1 MYSNLLPISH
11 MNINLLATKT
21 LVDLVSTKTI
31 LKAKRIYSNCE
42 IILLKVEKDNFYF
55 ECQSE
60 SNANLTYAI
69 EIDFEDID
77 EPLTHCECPQF
88 ETEEFCKHIAA
99 CLIFLQR
106 GENIVLPSIEKQQ
119 KENIELVNKT
129 TQLSLIETN
138 DIAAE
143 SYPQKYNSNNLNE
156 WSIFYGLSPSKKIT
170 IRALSDN
177 NHVSILHESKE
188 KSLAANVLHGKNLYL
203 IEIKKIQDKIF
214 AQCKCGKTGSPC
226 EHTLAV
232 LYNVLKNKNNNYYFD
247 TLIDT
252 TAKKNELLAKYGLT
266 LTDPEV
272 DMFEFYFA
280 SAELK
285 IKPINNNFIEIANWN
300 TGGFIKK
307 VIEQKK
313 VKPAFKPYANGN
325 YICILSL
332 YTGTPMLRW
341 QPHTVLGSVDN
352 IIAIDKKIP
361 TAVKEEVYSTCKKDA
376 EFIYFFTPNG
386 ICEKLKDAGKIS
398 YYYSAE
404 SELRN
409 ISFTTVCVIRNM
421 MIDFYKKHID
431 YLAEAD
437 YFFTSISKSHKHKV
451 ADLRRLSFSRQYFK
465 LHLCVTEVGKFINI
479 KPFINIGEQLFST
492 TEFNNHSD
500 YFLIKDNVAYLP
512 LNETSWRILGE
523 FREKTEL
530 LFPQTEANKL
540 IKEYLWPLKNEIGLE
555 LPVQSAPQIK
565 AASTT
570 SFAVRLK
577 EMEPHFL
584 LFEPII
590 KYNKKEALL
599 DGEDIEIFENNELT
613 IVNRDEEKEQ
623 FLKLTIE
630 SLHPNFAEQTEEI
643 YYYLT
648 FKEAL
653 EKGWFFDAI
662 KKLTEN
668 NIEIFGQK
676 SLTKF
681 KYNSFKPKLDIKGG
695 SGIDWFELKIEI
707 SYGDQI
713 VPLKALRQAILNKS
727 DFVQLGDGTMGIL
740 PEDWVK
746 KFRPLFQLG
755 SVKNDTELQVSKFHY
770 TLIDELYDNIS
781 EDDILKE
788 LSLKKE
794 QLNQIENVQTIAKSK
809 NISATLR
816 PYQLA
821 GLNWLNQMH
830 QIGWG
835 GCLADDMGLG
845 KTLQA
850 LCFLQKL
857 HDENKTVKAL
867 IVCPTSLIYNWQ
879 AEIDKFTK
887 GIDYVI
893 YHGAEREFPKPKSPK
908 WNLLITSYGTLRND
922 IESFSK
928 FNFEVTILDES
939 QAIKNPVS
947 LITKAVRLINTK
959 YKFVLSGTPVQNN
972 TFDLYA
978 QLNFCNPGLLGNQEF
993 FKTEYATAIDK
1004 YGDKEKS
1011 EQLRKM
1017 VFPFILRRT
1026 KEQVAKDL
1034 PDKTETVMYCEMGSY
1049 QQKVYDAVKE
1059 DYKLKI
1065 LGKIEDV
1072 GMSKSAFLILEG
1084 LNKLRQICDCP
1095 SLIGDVE
1102 KNRFKQSS
1110 IKLDELMREIEE
1122 NISNHKMLIF
1132 SQFLGMLAL
1141 VREKLDADGIKY
1153 VYLDGSTPAKERKAL
1168 VDSFQN
1174 DTTIQVFLISLK
1186 AGGVGLNLT
1195 AADYVYVI
1203 DPWWNPAVEDQAI
1216 DRTHRIGQTKKVFAY
1231 KMICKNTIEEKI
1243 MLLQAKK
1250 KSLAKELIS
1259 EDASFVKKLTK
1270 DDVAWL
1276 LS

>member
-1 MYSNLLPISH
+1 
-11 MNINLLATKT
+11 MNINLIAEQTI
-21 LVDLVSTKTI
+21 DDFVSTATTV
-31 LKAKRIYSNCE
+31 KAERIYKNCE
-42 IILLKVEKDNFYF
+42 IALLKIEDNVYYF
-55 ECQSE
+55 LCQSE
-60 SNANLTYAI
+60 SDKYLNYEV
-69 EIDFEDID
+69 EIDFTDVD
-77 EPLTHCECPQF
+77 DPAPVCECKQY
-88 ETEEFCKHIAA
+88 EKEDFCKHVAA
-99 CLIFLQR
+99 CLFFLQN
-106 GENIVLPSIEKQQ
+106 GEANGYSTINKQS
-119 KENIELVNKT
+119 KKNV
-129 TQLSLIETN
+129 
-138 DIAAE
+138 DIANTYTKTSFIE
-143 SYPQKYNSNNLNE
+143 NSNTSFTQKYNSNNLNE
-156 WSIFYGLSPSKKIT
+156 WSIFYGLNAAKRYKVHD
-170 IRALSDN
+170 LSGNDF
-177 NHVSILHESKE
+177 VSILFESQQ
-188 KSLAANVLHGKNLYL
+188 KSLAANVLDGKKTFLV
-203 IEIKKIQDKIF
+203 EIKKTHDKIT
-214 AQCKCGKTGSPC
+214 AQCACGKLLHPC

-232 LYNVLKNKNNNYYFD
+232 FYNILNNKKNNYYLD

-252 TAKKNELLAKYGLT
+252 TLQKNVLLSKYGLIA
-266 LTDPEV
+266 TDPEAE
-272 DMFEFYFA
+272 MFDFYFA
-280 SAELK
+280 NTDLK
-285 IKPINNNFIEIANWN
+285 IRPKNNSITELANWN
-300 TGGFIKK
+300 TGGYIKR
-307 VIEQKK
+307 VIEEKK
-313 VKPAFKPYANGN
+313 IKPAFKPFANNN
-325 YICILSL
+325 YICILSF
-332 YTGTPMLRW
+332 YVGAPNVRW
-341 QPHTVLGSVDN
+341 QPYTIEGNVDN
-352 IIAIDKKIP
+352 IKAIDKLVR
-361 TAVKEEVYSTCKKDA
+361 TGVKEEIYSTCKKDA
-376 EFIYFFTPNG
+376 DFIYLHTPNG
-386 ICEKLKDAGKIS
+386 MCNKLNEEGIIK
-398 YYYSAE
+398 YFYNAE
-404 SELRN
+404 SEIKSLSPTNLYEVKRIIIEAYKNN
-409 ISFTTVCVIRNM
+409 IN
-421 MIDFYKKHID
+421 H
-431 YLAEAD
+431 LAEAD
-437 YFFTSISKSHKHKV
+437 YFFISTSKSHKHKV
-451 ADLRRLSFSRQYFK
+451 ADLVRLSFSKNYFK
-465 LHLCVTEVGKFINI
+465 VHLKVIEQSKFIQI
-479 KPFINIGEQLFST
+479 KPFIKIEEELFPIID
-492 TEFNNHSD
+492 FDNNGD
-500 YFLIKDNVAYLP
+500 FLLIKNNIAYLP
-512 LNETSWRILGE
+512 QSEPTWRILAE
-523 FREKTEL
+523 FKQKSEL

-540 IKEYLWPLKNEIGLE
+540 IKEYLWPLRNDIGLE
-555 LPVQSAPQIK
+555 LPTASAPQLID
-565 AASTT
+565 AANI

-590 KYNKKEALL
+590 KYNGKEVLL
-599 DGEDIEIFENNELT
+599 DGEDVELFDNNEL
-613 IVNRDEEKEQ
+613 IVVNREEEKET
-623 FLKLTIE
+623 FLKQAIE
-630 SLHPNFAEQTEEI
+630 NLHPNFAEQTDEI

-662 KKLTEN
+662 KKLKEN
-668 NIEIFGQK
+668 NIEIYGQK

-681 KYNSFKPKLDIKGG
+681 KYNGHKPKLDIKGG

-707 SYGDQI
+707 TYGDQL
-713 VPLKALRQAILNKS
+713 VPLKALKQAILNKN
-727 DFVQLGDGTMGIL
+727 DFIQLGDGTLGIL

-755 SVKNDTELQVSKFHY
+755 NVKNEDELQVSKFHY

-781 EDDILKE
+781 EDDILNE
-788 LSLKKE
+788 LAFKKE
-794 QLNQIENVQTIAKSK
+794 QLNQIESVQTITKSK
-809 NISATLR
+809 NISAKLR

-830 QIGWG
+830 AIGWG

-845 KTLQA
+845 KTLQT

-857 HDENKTVKAL
+857 HDEKKSVKVL

-887 GIDYVI
+887 GMKYVI
-893 YHGAEREFPKPKSPK
+893 YHGGEREFPKAKSSK

-922 IESFSK
+922 IELFSTI
-928 FNFEVTILDES
+928 NFEVAILDES

-959 YKFVLSGTPVQNN
+959 YRFVLSGTPVQNN

-993 FKTEYATAIDK
+993 FKTEFATAIDK
-1004 YGDKEKS
+1004 YGDREKS

-1034 PDKTETVMYCEMGSY
+1034 PDKTETVMYCEMGNY
-1049 QQKVYDAVKE
+1049 QQKVYDTVKE
-1059 DYKLKI
+1059 DYKLRI
-1065 LGKIEDV
+1065 LGKIDEV
-1072 GMSKSAFLILEG
+1072 GVAKAAFLILEG

-1141 VREKLDADGIKY
+1141 VKEKLDADGIKY
-1153 VYLDGSTPAKERKAL
+1153 VYLDGSTPAKDRKLL
-1168 VDSFQN
+1168 VDKFQT

-1243 MLLQAKK
+1243 MQLQAKK

>member
-1 MYSNLLPISH
+1 
-11 MNINLLATKT
+11 MNINLIAAKAIEDFVSPKT
-21 LVDLVSTKTI
+21 TA
-31 LKAKRIYSNCE
+31 KAKRIYENCE
-42 IILLKVEKDNFYF
+42 IFLQKREDDVYYF
-55 ECQSE
+55 LCQSE
-60 SNANLTYAI
+60 SDEDYSYEV
-69 EIDFEDID
+69 EIDFAEVD
-77 EPLTHCECPQF
+77 EPVPLCDCAQHDF
-88 ETEEFCKHIAA
+88 EEFCKHVAA
-99 CLIFLQR
+99 CLIFLQKS
-106 GENIVLPSIEKQQ
+106 EDINHPSLHKQQ
-119 KENIELVNKT
+119 KKNTEIINTTPKISFPENSN
-129 TQLSLIETN
+129 S
-138 DIAAE
+138 
-143 SYPQKYNSNNLNE
+143 SYTQKYNSNNLNE
-156 WSIFYGLSPSKKIT
+156 WSIFYGLTAAKKYKVKDL
-170 IRALSDN
+170 AGN
-177 NHVSILHESKE
+177 ENVSILFESRQ
-188 KSLAANVLHGKNLYL
+188 KSLSANVREGNKIFLV
-203 IEIKKIQDKIF
+203 EIKKTQDKIT
-214 AQCKCGKTGSPC
+214 AQCSCGKIHSPC
-226 EHTLAV
+226 VHTCAV
-232 LYNVLKNKNNNYYFD
+232 FYNILKNKKNNYYLD
-247 TLIDT
+247 TLVDNT
-252 TAKKNELLAKYGLT
+252 SQKNSLLSKYGLT
-266 LTDPEV
+266 ATDPEAE
-272 DMFEFYFA
+272 MFDFYFA
-280 SAELK
+280 NTELK
-285 IKPINNNFIEIANWN
+285 IKPKNNNIIELANWN
-300 TGGFIKK
+300 TGGFIKR
-307 VIEQKK
+307 IIQEKK
-313 VKPAFKPYANGN
+313 SKPAFKPVANNN

-332 YTGTPMLRW
+332 YAGTPTVRW
-341 QPHTVLGSVDN
+341 QPCIIQGN
-352 IIAIDKKIP
+352 IDDIKGIDKIVR
-361 TAVKEEVYSTCKKDA
+361 TGVKEEIYSACKKDA
-376 EFIYFFTPNG
+376 DFIYLFTPTG
-386 ICEKLKDAGKIS
+386 MCDKLKEDGIIK
-398 YYYSAE
+398 YYYNAD
-404 SELRN
+404 SEMKGLSPANTHEVKR
-409 ISFTTVCVIRNM
+409 I
-421 MIDFYKKHID
+421 MIEAYKKNID
-431 YLAEAD
+431 HLADAQ
-437 YFFTSISKSHKHKV
+437 YFFTSASKTHRHKV
-451 ADLRRLSFSRQYFK
+451 ADLVQLSFSKQYFK
-465 LHLCVTEVGKFINI
+465 LHLKVTESGKFINI
-479 KPFINIGEQLFST
+479 KPFIKIEEEIIPIADFD
-492 TEFNNHSD
+492 NNGD
-500 YFLIKDNVAYLP
+500 FLLIKNQIAYLP
-512 LNETSWRILGE
+512 LNESTWRILGE
-523 FREKTEL
+523 FQQKSEL
-530 LFPQTEANKL
+530 LFPKTEANKL
-540 IKEYLWPLKNEIGLE
+540 IKEYLWPLRNDIGLE
-555 LPVQSAPQIK
+555 LPPASAPQITD
-565 AASTT
+565 AAHTT
-570 SFAVRLK
+570 LAVRLK
-577 EMEPHFL
+577 EMEPNFL

-590 KYNKKEALL
+590 KYNDKEALL
-599 DGEDIEIFENNELT
+599 DGEDIELFDNNELT
-613 IVNRDEEKEQ
+613 IVNREEEKEI
-623 FLKLTIE
+623 FLKEVIE
-630 SLHPNFAEQTEEI
+630 NLHPNFAAQREEI

-662 KKLTEN
+662 KKLKEE

-681 KYNSFKPKLDIKGG
+681 KYNSHKPKLDIKGG

-707 SYGDQI
+707 SYGGQQ
-713 VPLKALRQAILNKS
+713 VPLKALRQAILNKN
-727 DFVQLGDGTMGIL
+727 DFIQLGDGTLGML

-755 SVKNDTELQVSKFHY
+755 NVKNEDELQVSKFHY
-770 TLIDELYDNIS
+770 TLIDELYGNIS

-788 LSLKKE
+788 LALKKE
-794 QLNQIENVQTIAKSK
+794 QLNQIENVLTIAKSK
-809 NISATLR
+809 NISAKLR

-845 KTLQA
+845 KTLQT

-857 HDENKTVKAL
+857 HDEKKSVKAL

-887 GIDYVI
+887 GIKYVI
-893 YHGAEREFPKPKSPK
+893 YHGADREFPKQKSTK

-922 IESFSK
+922 IELFSSL
-928 FNFEVTILDES
+928 NFEVTILDES

-947 LITKAVRLINTK
+947 LITKAVRLINTQ

-993 FKTEYATAIDK
+993 FKTEFATAIDK

-1049 QQKVYDAVKE
+1049 QQKVYDTVKD

-1065 LGKIEDV
+1065 LGKIDDV
-1072 GMSKSAFLILEG
+1072 GVSKAAFLILEG

-1095 SLIGDVE
+1095 SLISDAE

-1141 VREKLDADGIKY
+1141 IKEKLEADGIKY
-1153 VYLDGSTPAKERKAL
+1153 VYLDGSTPAKDRKML
-1168 VDSFQN
+1168 VDKFQN
-1174 DTTIQVFLISLK
+1174 DKTIQVFLISLK

-1243 MLLQAKK
+1243 MQLQAKK

>member
-1 MYSNLLPISH
+1 
-11 MNINLLATKT
+11 MNINLLAAKT
-21 LVDLVSTKTI
+21 LTDLVSTKTI
-31 LKAKRIYSNCE
+31 LKAKRIFSNCE
-42 IILLKVEKDNFYF
+42 IILLKVENDNFYF

-88 ETEEFCKHIAA
+88 ETEVFCKHIAA
-99 CLIFLQR
+99 CLIFLQK
-106 GENIVLPSIEKQQ
+106 GENKVLPSIEKLQI
-119 KENIELVNKT
+119 ENIELVNKSA
-129 TQLSLIETN
+129 QLSLLETT
-138 DIAAE
+138 DVIAN

-170 IRALSDN
+170 VKSLSENDK
-177 NHVSILHESKE
+177 VSILFESKA

-203 IEIKKIQDKIF
+203 VEIKKVQDKIM
-214 AQCKCGKTGSPC
+214 AQCKCAKTGSPC

-232 LYNVLKNKNNNYYFD
+232 LFNVLKNKNNNYYFD
-247 TLIDT
+247 TLVDT
-252 TAKKNELLAKYGLT
+252 TDKKNELLAKYGLT
-266 LTDPEV
+266 LNDTEV
-272 DMFEFYFA
+272 DMFEFYFS

-285 IKPINNNFIEIANWN
+285 IKPINNNFIELANWN

-307 VIEQKK
+307 VIQEKK
-313 VKPAFKPYANGN
+313 VKPAFKPHGN
-325 YICILSL
+325 KDYICVLSI
-332 YTGTPMLRW
+332 YTGVPMLRW
-341 QPHTVLGSVDN
+341 QPYGIQSSIENITGIEKLLHTGSR
-352 IIAIDKKIP
+352 
-361 TAVKEEVYSTCKKDA
+361 EEIFNNCKKDA
-376 EFIYFFTPNG
+376 EFIYFFTPKG
-386 ICEKLKDAGKIS
+386 ICEKLKEKGIVS
-398 YYYSAE
+398 HYYYSAE
-404 SELRN
+404 SELRSLSPAN
-409 ISFTTVCVIRNM
+409 FIEAKKI
-421 MIDFYKKHID
+421 MIDTYKNNIEH
-431 YLAEAD
+431 LSNAD
-437 YFFTSISKSHKHKV
+437 YFFTTTAKSNKHKA
-451 ADLRRLSFSRQYFK
+451 ADLVKLSFSKQYFK
-465 LHLCVTEVGKFINI
+465 LHLAVTEVGKFINI
-479 KPFINIGEQLFST
+479 KPFIKIDEALFSI
-492 TEFNNHSD
+492 TEFYNHGD
-500 YFLIKDNVAYLP
+500 YFLIKENIAYLP
-512 LNETSWRILGE
+512 LNEPSWRILGE
-523 FREKTEL
+523 FKEKPEL

-540 IKEYLWPLKNEIGLE
+540 IKEYLWPLKNDIGLE
-555 LPVQSAPQIK
+555 LPIESAPQTK
-565 AASTT
+565 DASTT

-590 KYNKKEALL
+590 KYNNKEAML
-599 DGEDIEIFENNELT
+599 DGEDIEIFEDDKII
-613 IVNRDEEKEQ
+613 IVNRHEEKEQ
-623 FLKLTIE
+623 FLKQIIE
-630 SLHPNFAEQTEEI
+630 NLHPNFAEQTEEI

-755 SVKNDTELQVSKFHY
+755 NVKNDTELQVSKFHY

-794 QLNQIENVQTIAKSK
+794 QLNQIENVQTIKKSK

-1153 VYLDGSTPAKERKAL
+1153 VYLDGSTPAKERKNL

-1174 DTTIQVFLISLK
+1174 DKTIQVFLISLK

-1243 MLLQAKK
+1243 MLLQAKM